1 VQVNEAGFSVDGG
14 PYDMAQKV
22 TRTNMFADFSLNF
35 PFVKLAAE
43 IGRVSGGTIDT
54 YNSFSGKRAD
64 DPLTYASVGLRI
76 GN

>member
-1 VQVNEAGFSVDGG
+1 MNGG
-14 PYDMAQKV
+14 PYDLSQKV
-22 TRTNMFADFSLNF
+22 TRTNMFADFSINF

-54 YNSFSGKRAD
+54 YNTFSGKRAD